1 MYIDIPANDNLDQ
14 PAMASFKETGPA
26 HAVTAVRLWRDDAF
40 HWCAITGWSDDGP
53 VPAFIS
59 PIEESGDGPA
69 RLLHG
74 GECGLRL
81 ALLSP
86 TTAAM
91 GASTTAVCWSLTD
104 ATQWA
109 EPFLLCRPDLDFQ
122 P

>member
-1 MYIDIPANDNLDQ
+1 MYIDISPNDNLDE
-14 PAMASFKETGPA
+14 PVMATFKETGPA

-40 HWCAITGWSDDGP
+40 HWCAITGWSDAGP

-81 ALLSP
+81 ALFG
-86 TTAAM
+86 TFE
-91 GASTTAVCWSLTD
+91 GVVRWSLTD
-104 ATQWA
+104 ATQWP
-109 EPFLLCRPDLDFQ
+109 EPFLLCRPDLEFR